1 MIYNETM
8 LGMVYSRKLED
19 KVMVDKYI
27 IDAMWDDSP
36 VDVSTE
42 VNFIWSIAN
51 KLRGTYQSDKYK
63 DVIIP
68 MVIIRRFECAL
79 APTKQKVVDM
89 YNANPNYPAK
99 AMYRISGFQF
109 YNTSEFDLA
118 ELVNDADHLAANF
131 KAYLQSFSPNVQ
143 EIIVSAEKGLDFYK
157 QIDKMDKN
165 NRLLS
170 VVKAFS
176 ELDLNP
182 RTIDNVKM
190 GYIFEDL
197 IRKFSENAEAG
208 DHYTGRDIIKLMVNI
223 LLAEGCDD
231 IFDDGKVITVLD
243 QACGTGGMLSTSYN
257 FIKRYNPTADVR
269 LFGQEVNPESY
280 AICLAEML
288 IKGQNAENI
297 CYQDTMKADRFKN
310 TKMRFV
316 IENPP
321 FGTPWGGKDA
331 AEGVED
337 AVNEEYK
344 KGFDG
349 RWGAGLPGS
358 GDMQMLFLQSAI
370 DKMDDNLGRA
380 AIIENGSPL
389 FSGGTASGESQIRR
403 YLLEN
408 DLIEAIIALPTD
420 LFYNTGI
427 ATYIWVLS
435 KNKRNERKRKI
446 QLIDASSFYKKLRK
460 ALGDKKN
467 EISPEDRS
475 NITKLYAEFAENEY
489 CKIYD
494 NTEFIY
500 REYAVMQP
508 LQRSY
513 AVNKERIQNMLSKGS
528 LSNLYDEAKV
538 AELENAEELTGKEL
552 KKLENYQNN
561 KPVYDSILEAL
572 NSAVSEKIY
581 LSDKEFMPALTNILS
596 GVTTD
601 KKLLE
606 KIADGLSIMD
616 KNAEIHRDKK
626 GNIIYD
632 KETKDTEIVKYEESI
647 EEYMAREVLPHV
659 PDAQW
664 FFEEDLSKKKP
675 IVKTGAEIPFTRYFY
690 KYQKPKPSEELEK
703 NFLELEKSVSE
714 RIARLFG
721 GEN

>member
-1 MIYNETM
+1 MAQ
-8 LGMVYSRKLED
+8 KQ
-19 KVMVDKYI
+19 I

-36 VDVSTE
+36 IDVSTE

-79 APTKQKVVDM
+79 APTKQKVVDQFK
-89 YNANPNYPAK
+89 ANPAYPAK
-99 AMYRISGFQF
+99 AMYRVSGYQF

-131 KAYLQSFSPNVQ
+131 KSYIQGFSANIQ
-143 EIIVSAEKGLDFYK
+143 DIIKSLDFDK

-182 RTIDNVKM
+182 VTIDNVKM

-197 IRKFSENAEAG
+197 IRRFSENAEAG

-257 FIKRYNPTADVR
+257 FIKRYNPSADVR
-269 LFGQEVNPESY
+269 LFGQEINPESY
-280 AICLAEML
+280 AICLAEMM

-297 CYQDTMKADRFKN
+297 CYQDTMKADRFKG

-331 AEGVED
+331 AEGVEQ
-337 AVNEEYK
+337 AVNDEYI

-370 DKMDDNLGRA
+370 DKMDDNFGRA

-403 YLLEN
+403 WMLEN

-435 KNKRNERKRKI
+435 KNKRRERKGKI
-446 QLIDASSFYKKLRK
+446 QLIDASGFYNKLRK

-467 EISPEDRS
+467 EISPENRTE
-475 NITKLYAEFAENEY
+475 ITKLYADFAENEY
-489 CKIYD
+489 CKIYK
-494 NTEFIY
+494 NEEFIY
-500 REYAVMQP
+500 REYTVMQP

-513 AVNKERIQNMLSKGS
+513 AITGKRIEAMLSKGS
-528 LSNLYDEAKV
+528 LSSLYDQAKV
-538 AELENAEELTGKEL
+538 DELENMEELSGKDL

-561 KPVYDSILEAL
+561 QPIYEAIIAALQAVVSEQVYDSPKA
-572 NSAVSEKIY
+572 
-581 LSDKEFMPALTNILS
+581 FMPVLTKALANATA
-596 GVTTD
+596 D
-601 KKLLE
+601 KKLLD
-606 KIADGLSIMD
+606 KVADGLSAMD
-616 KNAEIHRDKK
+616 KDAEIQKDKK
-626 GNIIYD
+626 GNVLYD
-632 KETKDTEIVKYEESI
+632 KETKDTELVKWEESI
-647 EEYMAREVLPHV
+647 DDYMAREVLPHV
-659 PDAQW
+659 PDAKA
-664 FFEEDLSKKKP
+664 FFEEDLGKKKP
-675 IVKTGAEIPFTRYFY
+675 VIKTGAEIPFTRYFY
-690 KYQKPKPSEELEK
+690 KYQQPTPSEELK
-703 NFLELEKSVSE
+703 VKFMDLELSVSD
-714 RIARLFG
+714 RVSKLF
-721 GEN
+721 E

>member
-1 MIYNETM
+1 MAEKT
-8 LGMVYSRKLED
+8 V
-19 KVMVDKYI
+19 

-36 VDVSTE
+36 IDVSTE

-79 APTKQKVVDM
+79 APTKQKVVDQFK
-89 YNANPNYPAK
+89 ANPNYPAK
-99 AMYRISGFQF
+99 AMYKISGFQF

-176 ELDLNP
+176 ELDLDP

-197 IRKFSENAEAG
+197 IRRFSENAEAG

-269 LFGQEVNPESY
+269 LFGQEINPESY

-297 CYQDTMKADRFKN
+297 RYQDSMKADCFTD
-310 TKMRFV
+310 TKMRFI

-331 AEGVED
+331 AEGVEQ
-337 AVNEEYK
+337 AVNDEYK
-344 KGFDG
+344 NGFEG

-370 DKMDDNLGRA
+370 NKMDDNVGRA

-403 YLLEN
+403 WMLEN
-408 DLIEAIIALPTD
+408 DLVEAIIGLPTD

-427 ATYIWVLS
+427 ATYIWVFS
-435 KNKRNERKRKI
+435 KNKRYERKGKV
-446 QLIDASSFYKKLRK
+446 QLIDATGIYHKLRK
-460 ALGDKKN
+460 ALGNKKN
-467 EISPEDRS
+467 EISAEDRVA
-475 NITKLYAEFAENEY
+475 ITKIYADFCENEF
-489 CKIYD
+489 CQIYK
-494 NTEFIY
+494 NEEFIY

-508 LQRSY
+508 LQRNY
-513 AVNKERIQNMLSKGS
+513 AITLERIEAMRSSGVLSS
-528 LSNLYDEAKV
+528 FYDEAKV
-538 AELENAEELTGKEL
+538 IELENAEELNGKDA
-552 KKLENYQNN
+552 KKLEKFLKNQSLYE
-561 KPVYDSILEAL
+561 SIIETLEKNA
-572 NSAVSEKIY
+572 SDEIY
-581 LSDKEFMPALTNILS
+581 LSVSEFMPVLNKLLYELN
-596 GVTTD
+596 VD
-601 KKLLE
+601 KKLIE
-606 KIADGLSIMD
+606 KIAEGLSLMD
-616 KNAEIHRDKK
+616 KGAEVQKDRK
-626 GNIIYD
+626 GNVIYD
-632 KETKDTEIVKYEESI
+632 KQTKDAEFVNIEESI
-647 EEYMAREVLPHV
+647 EDYMEREVLPHV

-675 IVKTGAEIPFTRYFY
+675 VIRTGAEIPFTRYFY
-690 KYQKPKPSEELEK
+690 KYQELKSSETLEEEFSK
-703 NFLELEKSVSE
+703 LQASVDT
-714 RIARLFG
+714 RISNLFG
-721 GEN
+721 GC

>member
-1 MIYNETM
+1 MSEH
-8 LGMVYSRKLED
+8 K
-19 KVMVDKYI
+19 
-27 IDAMWDDSP
+27 IDVMWDDAP

-79 APTKQKVVDM
+79 GATKQAVVEQ
-89 YNANPNYPAK
+89 YKKNPAYPAK
-99 AMYRISGFQF
+99 AMCRVSGYQF
-109 YNTSEFDLA
+109 FNTSEYTLA
-118 ELVNDADHLAANF
+118 ELVNDPDHLAANF
-131 KAYLQSFSPNVQ
+131 RNYIEGFSANVQ
-143 EIIVSAEKGLDFYK
+143 DIIKSLDFDK

-176 ELDLNP
+176 ELDLDP
-182 RTIDNVKM
+182 KTIDNVKM

-197 IRKFSENAEAG
+197 IRRFSENAEAG

-231 IFDDGKVITVLD
+231 IFDDHKEITILD
-243 QACGTGGMLSTSYN
+243 QAAGTGGMLSTSYN
-257 FIKRYNPTADVR
+257 FIHRYNPTANVR
-269 LFGQEVNPESY
+269 LFGQEINPESY
-280 AICLAEML
+280 AMCVAEML

-297 CYQDTMKADRFKN
+297 RMQDTMKADCFPDRQ
-310 TKMRFV
+310 MRFV

-331 AEGVED
+331 AEGVEQ
-337 AVNEEYK
+337 AVKEENQ

-349 RWGAGLPGS
+349 RFGAGLPGS
-358 GDMQMLFLQSAI
+358 GDMQLLFIQSAVN
-370 DKMDDNLGRA
+370 KMDNALGRA

-389 FSGGTASGESQIRR
+389 FSGGTSSGESQIRR
-403 YLLEN
+403 WLLEN
-408 DLIEAIIALPTD
+408 DLIEAIIALPVD

-435 KNKRNERKRKI
+435 KNKREERRGKI
-446 QLIDASSFYKKLRK
+446 QLIDAGLIFHKLRK
-460 ALGDKKN
+460 ALGNKKN

-475 NITKLYAEFAENEY
+475 AITKLYADFAENEL
-489 CKIYD
+489 CKIYP

-500 REYAVMQP
+500 REYTVMQP

-513 AVNKERIQNMLSKGS
+513 AVTEERIQAMLSKGS
-528 LSNLYDEAKV
+528 LSSLYDPAKV
-538 AELENAEELTGKEL
+538 AELENSEEELTGKEL

-561 KPVYDSILEAL
+561 APVYEAIIEL
-572 NSAVSEKIY
+572 LRCADDDKVY
-581 LSDKEFMPALTNILS
+581 LSPAEFMPVLTKILS
-596 GVTTD
+596 TATTD
-601 KKLLE
+601 KKLLD
-606 KIADGLSIMD
+606 KIADGLSVMD
-616 KNAEIHRDKK
+616 KSAEIQRDKK

-632 KETKDTEIVKYEESI
+632 KETKDTEIVKFDESI
-647 EEYMAREVLPHV
+647 EDYMAREVLPHV

-664 FFEEDLSKKKP
+664 FFEEDLSKKSP
-675 IVKTGAEIPFTRYFY
+675 VVKTGAEIPFTRYFY
-690 KYQKPKPSEELEK
+690 KYQQPKPSEELEQR
-703 NFLELEKSVSE
+703 FLELEKSVSE

-721 GEN
+721 

>member
-1 MIYNETM
+1 MAEKT
-8 LGMVYSRKLED
+8 V
-19 KVMVDKYI
+19 

-36 VDVSTE
+36 IDVSTE

-79 APTKQKVVDM
+79 APTKQKVVDQFK
-89 YNANPNYPAK
+89 ANPNYPVK
-99 AMYRISGFQF
+99 AMYKISGFQF

-176 ELDLNP
+176 ELDLDP

-197 IRKFSENAEAG
+197 IRRFSENAEAG

-269 LFGQEVNPESY
+269 LFGQEINPESY

-297 CYQDTMKADRFKN
+297 RYQDSMKADCF
-310 TKMRFV
+310 TDIKMRFV

-331 AEGVED
+331 AEGVEA
-337 AVNEEYK
+337 AVKEEYQ
-344 KGFDG
+344 KGFTG

-358 GDMQMLFLQSAI
+358 GDMQMLFLQSAV
-370 DKMDDNLGRA
+370 DKMDDSLGRA
-380 AIIENGSPL
+380 AIIEHGGPLYTGS
-389 FSGGTASGESQIRR
+389 TASGESQIRKW
-403 YLLEN
+403 LLDN

-420 LFYNTGI
+420 LFYNTPLT
-427 ATYIWVLS
+427 TYIWVLS
-435 KNKRNERKRKI
+435 KNKRPERKNKV
-446 QLIDASSFYKKLRK
+446 QLINASDIFHRLRK
-460 ALGDKKN
+460 GLGDKKN
-467 EISPEDRS
+467 EITAEDRKE
-475 NITKLYAEFAENEY
+475 ITRLYSEFTENDLV
-489 CKIYD
+489 KIYS
-494 NTEFIY
+494 NEFFMY

-513 AVNKERIQNMLSKGS
+513 SMSDERIERMLNKNA
-528 LSNLYDEAKV
+528 LSSLYDQAKV
-538 AELENAEELTGKEL
+538 DELECAEELSGKDL
-552 KKLENYQNN
+552 KKLEAFRENRALYENIISALRETEN
-561 KPVYDSILEAL
+561 KELFYSIDS
-572 NSAVSEKIY
+572 
-581 LSDKEFMPALTNILS
+581 FMPVLKTTLAN
-596 GVTTD
+596 VTDD
-601 KKLLE
+601 KKLLD
-606 KIADGLSIMD
+606 KIADGLSVMD
-616 KNAEIHRDKK
+616 KQAEIQKDKK

-632 KETKDTEIVKYEESI
+632 KESKDIELVPFEEDIDS
-647 EEYMAREVLPHV
+647 YMRREVLPYV
-659 PDAQW
+659 PDAKA
-664 FFEEDLSKKKP
+664 FFEEKLNVKKP
-675 IVKTGAEIPFTRYFY
+675 IVKTGAEISFTRYFY
-690 KYQKPKPSEELEK
+690 QYQKLESSEILAERFIELEK
-703 NFLELEKSVSE
+703 NVSKK
-714 RIARLFG
+714 INSLFG
-721 GEN
+721 L

>member
-1 MIYNETM
+1 M
-8 LGMVYSRKLED
+8 SD
-19 KVMVDKYI
+19 KKV

-79 APTKQKVVDM
+79 APTKAKVVEM
-89 YNANPNYPAK
+89 YQKNQHYPAK
-99 AMYRISGFQF
+99 AMYRLSGFQF
-109 YNTSEFDLA
+109 YNTSEYDLA
-118 ELVNDADHLAANF
+118 ELVNDSDHLAANF
-131 KAYLQSFSPNVQ
+131 KSYIQGFSANIQ
-143 EIIVSAEKGLDFYK
+143 DIIRSLDFDK

-165 NRLLS
+165 NRLLP

-182 RTIDNVKM
+182 LTIDNVKM
-190 GYIFEDL
+190 GYIFEEL

-231 IFDDGKVITVLD
+231 IFDDGKIITVLD

-269 LFGQEVNPESY
+269 LFGQEINPESY
-280 AICLAEML
+280 AICLAEMM

-297 CYQDTMKADRFKN
+297 CYQDTMKADRFEDV
-310 TKMRFV
+310 KMRFV

-331 AEGVED
+331 AEGVEQ
-337 AVNEEYK
+337 AVQEEYE

-370 DKMDDNLGRA
+370 DKMDDNFGRA

-389 FSGGTASGESQIRR
+389 FAGGTASGESQIRR
-403 YLLEN
+403 WMLEN
-408 DLIEAIIALPTD
+408 DLIEAIIALPVD

-435 KNKRNERKRKI
+435 KNKRPERRGKI
-446 QLIDASSFYKKLRK
+446 QLIDASGFFQKLRK
-460 ALGDKKN
+460 ALGNKKN
-467 EISPEDRS
+467 EISPENRTA
-475 NITKLYAEFAENEY
+475 ITKLYADFAENEY
-489 CKIYD
+489 CKIYP
-494 NTEFIY
+494 NEEFIY
-500 REYAVMQP
+500 REYTVMQP
-508 LQRSY
+508 LQRNY
-513 AVNKERIQNMLSKGS
+513 AITNERIEAMLSKGS
-528 LSNLYDEAKV
+528 LSSLYDSAKV
-538 AELENAEELTGKEL
+538 AELENKEELSGKEL
-552 KKLENYQNN
+552 KKLETYQNN
-561 KPVYDSILEAL
+561 LMHYERLLETLRA
-572 NSAVSEKIY
+572 AVSNTVY
-581 LSDKEFMPALTNILS
+581 LSPATFMPVLARVLLL
-596 GVTTD
+596 VTTD

-606 KIADGLSIMD
+606 KIADGLSVMD
-616 KNAEIHRDKK
+616 KSAEIQRDRK
-626 GNIIYD
+626 GNVLYD
-632 KETKDTEIVKYEESI
+632 KETKDTEIVKWDESI
-647 EEYMAREVLPHV
+647 EDYMAREVLPHI
-659 PDAQW
+659 PDAKA
-664 FFEEDLSKKKP
+664 FFEEDLGAKKP
-675 IVKTGAEIPFTRYFY
+675 IIKTGAEIPFTRYFY
-690 KYQKPKPSEELEK
+690 KYQKPVPSEELEAK
-703 NFLELEKSVSE
+703 FMELEHSVSE
-714 RIARLFG
+714 RVAKLF
-721 GEN
+721 E

>member
-1 MIYNETM
+1 MANKQ
-8 LGMVYSRKLED
+8 V
-19 KVMVDKYI
+19 

-79 APTKQKVVDM
+79 APTKQKVFEQFK
-89 YNANPNYPAK
+89 ANPNYPVK

-197 IRKFSENAEAG
+197 IRRFSENAEAG

-269 LFGQEVNPESY
+269 LFGQEINPESY
-280 AICLAEML
+280 AICLAEMM

-297 CYQDTMKADRFKN
+297 CYQDTMKADCFKD

-331 AEGVED
+331 AEGVKD
-337 AVNEEYK
+337 AVNDEYK

-358 GDMQMLFLQSAI
+358 GDMQMIFLQSAI
-370 DKMDDNLGRA
+370 DKMDDNVGRA
-380 AIIENGSPL
+380 AIVENGSPL
-389 FSGGTASGESQIRR
+389 FTGGTASGESQIRR
-403 YLLEN
+403 WLLEN
-408 DLIEAIIALPTD
+408 DLVEAIIGLPYD

-427 ATYIWVLS
+427 ATYIWVIS
-435 KNKRNERKRKI
+435 KNKREERKGKI
-446 QLIDASSFYKKLRK
+446 QLIDATSIYHPLRK
-460 ALGDKKN
+460 TLGNKRN
-467 EISPEDRS
+467 EISAEDRS
-475 NITKLYAEFAENEY
+475 RITKLYSNFENNELS
-489 CKIYD
+489 KIYP
-494 NTEFIY
+494 NIEFIY
-500 REYAVMQP
+500 REFSIMQP

-513 AVNKERIQNMLSKGS
+513 GVTLERIEMLIEKGCLNS
-528 LSNLYDEAKV
+528 VYDEAKV
-538 AELENAEELTGKEL
+538 SELELSDEPLTGKEQ
-552 KKLENYQNN
+552 KKLEKFYEN
-561 KPVYDSILEAL
+561 KPLFDSIILTLKESISDDIYYSPKPFISAL
-572 NSAVSEKIY
+572 K
-581 LSDKEFMPALTNILS
+581 NILKN
-596 GVTTD
+596 VTDD
-601 KKLLE
+601 KKIID

-616 KNAEIHRDKK
+616 KNAEVQRDRK
-626 GNIIYD
+626 GNTIFD
-632 KETKDTEIVKYEESI
+632 KDTKDSEIVPFDI
-647 EEYMAREVLPHV
+647 EISQYMKDEVWPYI
-659 PDAQW
+659 PDAEA
-664 FFEEDLSKKKP
+664 FFEEDLGKKKP
-675 IVKTGAEIPFTRYFY
+675 VIKTGAEIPFSRCFY
-690 KYQKPKPSEELEK
+690 KYVAPSPSDELEAK
-703 NFLELEKSVSE
+703 FMEIETSVNQRVSKLFSE
-714 RIARLFG
+714 V
-721 GEN
+721 

>member
-1 MIYNETM
+1 M
-8 LGMVYSRKLED
+8 D
-19 KVMVDKYI
+19 KNI
-27 IDAMWDDSP
+27 TIDTMWDDSP
-36 VDVSTE
+36 IDVSTE

-79 APTKQKVVDM
+79 EPTKDKVVAQFK
-89 YNANPNYPAK
+89 ANPNYPVK

-109 YNTSEFDLA
+109 YNTSEFTLA
-118 ELVNDADHLAANF
+118 ELLNDADHLAENF

-182 RTIDNVKM
+182 QTIDNVKM

-197 IRKFSENAEAG
+197 IRRFSENAEAG

-231 IFDDGKVITVLD
+231 IFDDGKVITVAD
-243 QACGTGGMLSTSYN
+243 YACGTGGMLSTSYN

-269 LFGQEVNPESY
+269 LFGQEINPESY

-297 CYQDTMKADRFKN
+297 RYQDTMKQDSFEN
-310 TKMRFV
+310 MQMRFV

-331 AEGVED
+331 AEGVEK
-337 AVNEEYK
+337 AVNEEFL

-349 RWGAGLPGS
+349 RFGAGLPGS
-358 GDMQMLFLQSAI
+358 GDMQMLFLQAAV
-370 DKMDDNLGRA
+370 DKMDDKLGRA

-389 FSGGTASGESQIRR
+389 FNGGTASGESQIRR
-403 YLLEN
+403 WMLEQ

-435 KNKRNERKRKI
+435 KNKRAERKGKI
-446 QLIDASSFYKKLRK
+446 QLIDASSFFHKLRK
-460 ALGDKKN
+460 SLGNKKN

-475 NITKLYAEFAENEY
+475 YVTGLYADFVENEY
-489 CKIYD
+489 CQIYA
-494 NTEFIY
+494 NEEFIY
-500 REYAVMQP
+500 REYTVMQP

-513 AVNKERIQNMLSKGS
+513 AITEERIEGMLSKGS
-528 LSNLYDEAKV
+528 LNSLYDEAKV
-538 AELENAEELTGKEL
+538 LVYENAEELSGKDE
-552 KKLENYQNN
+552 KKLETFQKK
-561 KPVYDSILEAL
+561 KPLYDSILEAL
-572 NSAVSEKIY
+572 RGNLSDEIYYSPEDFMPILKGVLETATSEK
-581 LSDKEFMPALTNILS
+581 
-596 GVTTD
+596 
-601 KKLLE
+601 KLID

-616 KNAEIHRDKK
+616 KKAEIQKDKK
-626 GNIIYD
+626 GNILYD
-632 KETKDTEIVKYEESI
+632 KETKDTEIVKWAEDI
-647 EEYMAREVLPHV
+647 DDYMAREVLPHI
-659 PDAQW
+659 PDAKA
-664 FFEEDLSKKKP
+664 FFEEDLGKKKP
-675 IVKTGAEIPFTRYFY
+675 VIKTGAEIPFTRYFY
-690 KYQKPKPSEELEK
+690 KYQEPTPSEELEVK
-703 NFLELEKSVSE
+703 FVELEQSVSK
-714 RIARLFG
+714 RIEKLFK
-721 GEN
+721 